1 MNESSEH
8 SEREGWLRRKRGGGR
23 RGHATEYEDGGEQPE
38 GADAGARLEPPLPPP
53 PPKAIWTDSH
63 CHLQDD
69 ADPAAT
75 LAHAR
80 TARVGRV
87 VCVGTDAES
96 SRRAIELA
104 GEMSA
109 LATPAQAGEPAERPL
124 ASPGLGADNV
134 WRAEMWATVGLHP
147 HDAKA
152 GLEPLTELLAEVSS
166 GPGMRP
172 ARVVAIGEC
181 GLDYHYDN
189 SPRGVQREV
198 FAAQVSLAR
207 RYDLPLVIHT
217 RDAWEDTFSVL
228 RDEGMPSRTIF
239 HCFTGGLA
247 EAKRCIDLGAYISFS
262 GIVTFSSANELR
274 QAVAHCPLDSLLIET
289 DAPFLTP
296 VPHRGRR
303 NDPSNVALVGNA
315 IAKVKGFE
323 PEVLAAV
330 SWMNAEKAFGL
341 GS

>member
-1 MNESSEH
+1 MVAS
-8 SEREGWLRRKRGGGR
+8 
-23 RGHATEYEDGGEQPE
+23 Q
-38 GADAGARLEPPLPPP
+38 LEPPPPPP

-69 ADPAAT
+69 ADPAST
-75 LAHAR
+75 LALAR

-96 SRRAIELA
+96 SRRAVSLA
-104 GEMSA
+104 GELSGNRA
-109 LATPAQAGEPAERPL
+109 APSPAE
-124 ASPGLGADNV
+124 ADGPAAPAAGSEGV
-134 WRAEMWATVGLHP
+134 WRAELWATVGLHP
-147 HDAKA
+147 HDAKV
-152 GLEPLTELLAEVSS
+152 GLDTLTEFLDELSAGEGFRSS
-166 GPGMRP
+166 
-172 ARVVAIGEC
+172 RVVAIGEC
-181 GLDYHYDN
+181 GLDYHYER
-189 SPRGVQREV
+189 SPREMQREV
-198 FAAQVSLAR
+198 FAAQVSLAN
-207 RYDLPLVIHT
+207 RYHLPLVIHT
-217 RDAWEDTFSVL
+217 REAWDDTFSVL
-228 RDEGMPSRTIF
+228 ESEGVPERTIF
-239 HCFTGGLA
+239 HCFTGGPP
-247 EAKRCIDLGAYISFS
+247 EAKRCMDVGAFLSFS
-262 GIVTFSSANELR
+262 GIVTFSNAHELR

-296 VPHRGRR
+296 VPYRGRR